1 MSVILKKMQVK
12 TLRYPLTPVR
22 MTVIK
27 KIRNNKCWQGCEEKA
42 TLVCYGGKYKSMQPL
57 CKIVWVFLKNL
68 KIELPYNPAIPLLG
82 VYLKKTKT
90 LTPNICAFS
99 VLISALLTVA
109 KIQNSLTVHQLISG
123 YRKYDA
129 YIFFNNK
136 NEGDLAICDLMD
148 GPLRHY
154 AK

>member
-22 MTVIK
+22 MTAIK
-27 KIRNNKCWQGCEEKA
+27 KTRNNKCWQGCEEKA
-42 TLVCYGGKYKSMQPL
+42 TLVRYGGKYKSMQPL

-90 LTPNICAFS
+90 VTPNICAFS
-99 VLISALLTVA
+99 VLISALLTIA

-123 YRKYDA
+123 
-129 YIFFNNK
+129 
-136 NEGDLAICDLMD
+136 
-148 GPLRHY
+148 
-154 AK
+154 